1 MLFADHALCCR
12 IEAAE
17 CLLTTEVA
25 TAIAARGGNVFVAP
39 LAGGAAVH
47 VGFDAPFNKA
57 IGLGL
62 SGPLDEAALTALHAI
77 EQEFD
82 ARKAPLQVEIT
93 TLADHSIAQLL
104 TRRGYALASFENVL
118 GLRLDAA
125 FVAQLGAK
133 QPPAALRIS
142 SCGQPQ
148 GEEWMETVVSGFE
161 HPDAVPGGAS
171 HESFPREALKQAMRD
186 MAQASGFTRYLASY
200 DDVVVGGGAVRLC
213 RGIAQ
218 LCGSAT
224 LPAMRRRGVQ
234 SALLV
239 HRLLAAARAGCD
251 VAVITTQPGSRSQE
265 NAQRQGFALL
275 YGREILVR
283 EPGSAAG

>member
-1 MLFADHALCCR
+1 MLFADHDLACR

-25 TAIAARGGNVFVAP
+25 AAITAGGGNVFVAP

-47 VGFDAPFNKA
+47 VGFDAPFNKL

-62 SGPLDEAALTALHAI
+62 GGPLDDAALTALTAI
-77 EQEFD
+77 EREFD
-82 ARKAPLQVEIT
+82 ARKAPLQIELA
-93 TLADHSIAQLL
+93 TLADHSIAHLL

-118 GLRLDAA
+118 GLQVDAA
-125 FVAQLGAK
+125 VAAQLGTK
-133 QPPAALRIS
+133 QAPAGIQITT
-142 SCGQPQ
+142 CGEAQADQ
-148 GEEWMETVVSGFE
+148 WTDTVVEGFA
-161 HPDAVPGGAS
+161 HPDAVPGGAP
-171 HESFPREALKQAMRD
+171 HDSFPREAIKQAMRD
-186 MAQASGFTRYLASY
+186 MAKARGFTRYLASHAGAA
-200 DDVVVGGGAVRLC
+200 VGGGAVRIC
-213 RGIAQ
+213 SGIAQ

-239 HRLLAAARAGCD
+239 HRLLAAAHAGCD

-275 YGREILVR
+275 YGRAILVR
-283 EPGSAAG
+283 EPR

>member
-1 MLFADHALCCR
+1 MLFADHALACR

-25 TAIAARGGNVFVAP
+25 AAIAARGGNIFVAP

-47 VGFDAPFNKA
+47 VGFDAPFNKV

-62 SGPLDEAALTALHAI
+62 NGPLDEAALTALVAI
-77 EQEFD
+77 EREFD

-125 FVAQLGAK
+125 FTAQLGAK
-133 QPPAALRIS
+133 QAPAALQIA
-142 SCGQPQ
+142 SCGESQA
-148 GEEWMETVVSGFE
+148 EEWMETVVSGFA
-161 HPDAVPGGAS
+161 HPDLVPGGAA
-171 HESFPREALKQAMRD
+171 HENFPREALKQAMRD
-186 MAQASGFTRYLASY
+186 MAKARGFTRYLVSHEGA
-200 DDVVVGGGAVRLC
+200 VAGGGAVRLC
-213 RGIAQ
+213 DGIAQ

-239 HRLLAAARAGCD
+239 RRLLEAARAGCD

-283 EPGSAAG
+283 EPRSAAG